1 MALKRRTDI
10 RPLSQRERTV
20 LEAVVRTYVDTAEP
34 VGSRTIARRYDFG
47 VSAATIRNTM
57 ADLEEEGYLTHP
69 HASAG
74 RVPADLAYR
83 YFVDRLVKPE
93 ALTAR
98 ETDLIEGELAASDST
113 VRHTLQSAT
122 RALGILVNVLGV
134 GSAPQLE
141 EAYLES
147 IDLIRVS
154 SSKLLMVFTVGGGM
168 VRTVYID
175 VPGDV
180 PGDFLAELR
189 VVLNERLRGL
199 TFTEIRRSFGERVR
213 DSVEDAAAK
222 DVLNIFVESSDG
234 IFGPGAVEQDEVVLG
249 QTSAMAHQPE
259 FANSERLMELI
270 ELTERKDL
278 LGNILGSRASG
289 GGPYVTIG
297 AEHAPELADF
307 TLVTSGYRMGGLR
320 GVVGVIGPTRM
331 PYEKVIAIVDYTS
344 SLVTRMLEP

>member
-1 MALKRRTDI
+1 MALKRRTEGG
-10 RPLSQRERTV
+10 PLSDRERTV
-20 LEAVVRTYVDTAEP
+20 LEAVIRTYVETAEP
-34 VGSRTIARRYDFG
+34 VGGRTLARRYDLG

-57 ADLEEEGYLTHP
+57 ADLEADGYLSHP
-69 HASAG
+69 HHSAG

-93 ALTAR
+93 ALTPE
-98 ETDLIEGELAASDST
+98 ETGIIEVELAAGDST
-113 VRHTLQSAT
+113 VQQTLRSAT

-134 GSAPQLE
+134 GSVPQME
-141 EAYLES
+141 DAFLES
-147 IDLIRVS
+147 IELIRVS
-154 SSKLLMVFTVGGGM
+154 SSKLLMVVTVGGGL

-175 VPGDV
+175 LPGEIPGD
-180 PGDFLAELR
+180 LLEELR
-189 VVLNERLRGL
+189 VVLNERLRGI
-199 TFTEIRRSFGERVR
+199 TFAEIRRSFGDRVR
-213 DSVEDAAAK
+213 DSVEDQATR
-222 DVLNIFVESSDG
+222 DVLNIFVESSED
-234 IFGPGAVEQDEVVLG
+234 IFGPGAAEPDEVVLG
-249 QTSAMAHQPE
+249 RTSAMAHQPE

-278 LGNILGSRASG
+278 LGNVLGSRASG

-297 AEHAPELADF
+297 AEHAPELAGF